1 MNGIDIETAWPAI
14 LLALRVGALVVLYL
28 FLFAAFRALRADLR
42 AAPASTEQRTETT
55 PIVQDRVPQDTADP
69 PPLRVDGEG
78 TADEELAEFSA
89 DRAPSPASPRRAVP
103 MRVAIPSAAAALV
116 LVLGSV
122 AALVARE
129 SASERAEAPASE
141 NAPFGP
147 PTASPAP
154 GRVSVGL
161 AATEDSQVRVTV
173 DGVVQFDG
181 TLRARERQS
190 WEGSERIQVWTDKGR
205 TLQLSVNGDDLGPY
219 SPAMGHPDWNRIDF
233 GFWPGWT
240 R

>member
-1 MNGIDIETAWPAI
+1 MSGIDIETAWPAI

-42 AAPASTEQRTETT
+42 AAPVATEQRTATT
-55 PIVQDRVPQDTADP
+55 PTVEDRVPQDATDL
-69 PPLRVDGEG
+69 PPLDDDEG
-78 TADEELAEFSA
+78 VADEEPADFSA
-89 DRAPSPASPRRAVP
+89 DRAPSPAAQRRTVP
-103 MRVAIPSAAAALV
+103 MPIAIPSAAVALV
-116 LVLGSV
+116 LVLGSI

-129 SASERAEAPASE
+129 PASERAEAPASE
-141 NAPFGP
+141 SAPFGP
-147 PTASPAP
+147 PTVTPAL

-190 WEGSERIQVWTDKGR
+190 WEGSERIQIWTDKGR
-205 TLQLSVNGDDLGPY
+205 TLHLSVNGNDLGPY